1 MNHLT
6 RPSFL
11 QITPSRFYPIDVSL
25 RPALPGVRRVLMLLF
40 LVFLSGGVVMGKETL
55 YLASGDGRDIVAA
68 LQSLP
73 EEGGAV
79 VLGPVLFPVSE
90 AIVIDRDGVEL
101 RGISEETT
109 LRLTDH
115 ANCSVIVIG
124 TTNTP
129 VDQIVK
135 GISVRNLVI
144 DGNRGA
150 QDFECT
156 GGPCDG
162 GGLAYIRNNGITIRG
177 AEDITIDHIITHN
190 ARSGGIV
197 LEKHCRRVVIS
208 NFESYNNEFDGL
220 AAYESEDCTFTQ
232 MKLHNNR
239 SAALSVDWKFN
250 RNTIS
255 DSLFVE
261 NGAQGIFMRDA
272 VENDFINV
280 YIRDNGEQGIF
291 IAETREIAD
300 SSARDNRFDRLLVSG
315 NRTQGIRV
323 NDLSCV
329 GNVIT
334 RSKVLNN
341 KQEDISV
348 AGEGLLRELTE

>member
-68 LQSLP
+68 LHSLP

-162 GGLAYIRNNGITIRG
+162 GGLAYIRNN
-177 AEDITIDHIITHN
+177 
-190 ARSGGIV
+190 
-197 LEKHCRRVVIS
+197 
-208 NFESYNNEFDGL
+208 
-220 AAYESEDCTFTQ
+220 
-232 MKLHNNR
+232 
-239 SAALSVDWKFN
+239 
-250 RNTIS
+250 
-255 DSLFVE
+255 
-261 NGAQGIFMRDA
+261 
-272 VENDFINV
+272 
-280 YIRDNGEQGIF
+280 
-291 IAETREIAD
+291 
-300 SSARDNRFDRLLVSG
+300 
-315 NRTQGIRV
+315 
-323 NDLSCV
+323 
-329 GNVIT
+329 
-334 RSKVLNN
+334 
-341 KQEDISV
+341 
-348 AGEGLLRELTE
+348 